1 MTVLL
6 KIYGLVQGV
15 GFRPFIKR
23 IATAMKLDGQVRNQG
38 GIVSIMV
45 DADNERISEFVSRI
59 KTEKPLGSIVERIEI
74 QEVDGPPFR
83 GFQICES
90 NSLFDKDL
98 SFVPA
103 DIAICEECKKELFD
117 GNARRYGHP
126 FISCTGC
133 GPRFSII
140 NALPYDRKNT
150 TMNDFELCPKCQKE
164 YDATEDFRCHA
175 QTIACPD
182 CGPELY
188 FNGSRDNAMEHAIAA
203 LRNGRIVAV
212 KDIGGYH
219 FVCSANNSDTIKRLR
234 DIKNREAKPFA
245 IMFSSMAEVKKYA
258 TPTLTE
264 EKVLSSGERP
274 IVLLK
279 KRKALTAGI
288 CDDSKYVGAMLPG
301 NPIQEMLAAEFAG
314 LIMTSGNISGEPII
328 TDDSQMSE
336 IAVQKDMD
344 VLSHNRVIVTPQDD
358 SIVKIVN
365 ERTMIVRRGR
375 GYAPLPL
382 DIENFDAEPML
393 ALGGDLKASFA
404 LASGKRV
411 ILSQH
416 MGDLEDV
423 DSFSGYKMQLEHYCD
438 LFRFMPDKILCDMHP
453 GYFSRGLAEN
463 MTGNVVEVQHH
474 VAHIASVAAEH
485 GLDRYLGFAFDGT
498 GYGIDRAVWGGE
510 VFCADNGKITRKYH
524 LKYYRIP
531 AGDECARDAANLAC
545 FYLAQAGIR
554 ENINPLVLAA
564 LDANINLVNTSS
576 MGRLFDVVSALAGVC
591 SYNRYEGECAMKL
604 ENSIAEDDGLKLK
617 FEIEDDIIVFDSIIR
632 DVYYAAQNGMKTG
645 EIAHAF
651 HSAVKEMMLE
661 IIAAEDCDAVAV
673 SGGVFNNSW
682 LMEELLKEIPEKL
695 FFNEKVPAGD
705 GGIALGQLY
714 AKERGYELCV

>member
-74 QEVDGPPFR
+74 QEVEGPPLR

-150 TMNDFELCPKCQKE
+150 TMNSFEPCPKCQKE
-164 YDATEDFRCHA
+164 YAATGDFRCHA

-245 IMFSSMAEVKKYA
+245 VMFSSMAEVKKYA

-264 EKVLSSGERP
+264 EKALSSGERP

-404 LASGKRV
+404 LASGKIV

-423 DSFSGYKMQLEHYCD
+423 ASFSG
-438 LFRFMPDKILCDMHP
+438 
-453 GYFSRGLAEN
+453 
-463 MTGNVVEVQHH
+463 
-474 VAHIASVAAEH
+474 
-485 GLDRYLGFAFDGT
+485 
-498 GYGIDRAVWGGE
+498 
-510 VFCADNGKITRKYH
+510 
-524 LKYYRIP
+524 
-531 AGDECARDAANLAC
+531 
-545 FYLAQAGIR
+545 
-554 ENINPLVLAA
+554 
-564 LDANINLVNTSS
+564 
-576 MGRLFDVVSALAGVC
+576 
-591 SYNRYEGECAMKL
+591 
-604 ENSIAEDDGLKLK
+604 
-617 FEIEDDIIVFDSIIR
+617 
-632 DVYYAAQNGMKTG
+632 
-645 EIAHAF
+645 
-651 HSAVKEMMLE
+651 
-661 IIAAEDCDAVAV
+661 
-673 SGGVFNNSW
+673 
-682 LMEELLKEIPEKL
+682 
-695 FFNEKVPAGD
+695 
-705 GGIALGQLY
+705 
-714 AKERGYELCV
+714 